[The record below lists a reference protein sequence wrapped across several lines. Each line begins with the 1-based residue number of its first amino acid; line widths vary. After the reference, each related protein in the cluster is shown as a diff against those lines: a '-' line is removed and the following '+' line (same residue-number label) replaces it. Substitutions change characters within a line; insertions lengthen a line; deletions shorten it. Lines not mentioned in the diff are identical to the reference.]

1 MSGWILSVTAVIC
14 LTVLMDI
21 VMPDGQMN
29 KYVKGITSL
38 IVVFVVVSPLT
49 ALAKGKFDFSLSGNN
64 VETDSLMAA
73 CLDNGSMK
81 YDELTLKSVL
91 ENLGVECSVEIKKVG
106 GEKKAEIIISKKV
119 LEEKDMNILITQVTD
134 TSSKV
139 TGIEKGNIVVKFDER
154 EGGWK

>member
-38 IVVFVVVSPLT
+38 IVVFVVVSPL
-49 ALAKGKFDFSLSGNN
+49 ASIVKGDFDFSLSSDNLKVDSVLASKLEEGNALY
-64 VETDSLMAA
+64 DAKA
-73 CLDNGSMK
+73 C
-81 YDELTLKSVL
+81 EQAL
-91 ENLGVECSVEIKKVG
+91 ENLGLEANVSIASSGNVKKALIIIKKQ
-106 GEKKAEIIISKKV
+106 V

-134 TSSKV
+134 IAEKI
-139 TGIEKGNIVVKFDER
+139 TGIEKENIEVEFKE
-154 EGGWK
+154 